1 MHVQG
6 CLILSQVGL
15 LFPVN
20 HAPEIGVPD
29 RLRSGD
35 LLHERQACWLDY
47 TTGTNGEGRRVRAFD
62 LMHVTHPL
70 CWLSYALENGGS
82 GECCPLCLSHVTR
95 ALCW

>member
-20 HAPEIGVPD
+20 HAPKIGVPD

-35 LLHERQACWLDY
+35 LLHERQ
-47 TTGTNGEGRRVRAFD
+47 RRKLQAPNTKLQRSPKLQASKPNQQAIVAAAIWS
-62 LMHVTHPL
+62 LGL
-70 CWLSYALENGGS
+70 EIALEF
-82 GECCPLCLSHVTR
+82 EV
-95 ALCW
+95 